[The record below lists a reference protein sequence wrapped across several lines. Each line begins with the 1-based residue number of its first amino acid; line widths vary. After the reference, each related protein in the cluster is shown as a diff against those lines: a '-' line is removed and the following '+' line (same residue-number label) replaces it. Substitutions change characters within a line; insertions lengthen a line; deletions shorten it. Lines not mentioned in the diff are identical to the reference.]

1 MGQSRK
7 LFRSV
12 PLDTDSKRTGQA
24 KTTGNVV
31 VIIKL
36 VIPQARWHGTGAQ
49 FARTYKTSPAI
60 ISTVYK
66 QQNLKEA
73 NKFDRIVLT
82 FYSESLP

>member
-7 LFRSV
+7 LFRNV
-12 PLDTDSKRTGQA
+12 PTDTDSKRTGQA

-36 VIPQARWHGTGAQ
+36 VIPKARWHGAGAQ
-49 FARTYKTSPAI
+49 FARAYKTSPAI
-60 ISTVYK
+60 ISTVHK

-73 NKFDRIVLT
+73 DKFDRIVLT
-82 FYSESLP
+82 FHNEPLS